1 MTLMSMIIENRYS
14 RIFHHLN
21 IKDIKT
27 DNEPQPKERKYV
39 DPDVVDVQKS
49 NWRDSISYD

>member
-1 MTLMSMIIENRYS
+1 MNMIIENRYS

-21 IKDIKT
+21 IKDIKN
-27 DNEPQPKERKYV
+27 DNEPQPKERRYV
-39 DPDVVDVQKS
+39 EPDVVDVQKS

>member
-1 MTLMSMIIENRYS
+1 MSLMSMIIENRYS